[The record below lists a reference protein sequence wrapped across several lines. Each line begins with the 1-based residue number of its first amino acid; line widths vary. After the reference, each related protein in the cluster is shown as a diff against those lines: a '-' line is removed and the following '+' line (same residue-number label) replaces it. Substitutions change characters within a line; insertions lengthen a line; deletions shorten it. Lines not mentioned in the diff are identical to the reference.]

1 MSGAVS
7 GAEQEAFRDRSV
19 AAFLGLAMGDAYGR
33 PLEFVGL
40 PRARTLAVPISAG
53 TFLWTDDTHMSLY
66 LGKAILDCP
75 AEPWS
80 PEAFGAALA
89 KRWVEW
95 LHDPLTFST
104 APGNTCLTGARAIER
119 GVPWQASGVAESDG
133 CGAVMRIAPLGIA
146 LSGEALIESAR
157 ISALTTHAHP
167 NALEAAVAGAWIL
180 RRLLEGGDLSPALVG
195 SARDL
200 LERLA
205 LGGDVARSLDEA
217 LEQSRRPSLEWLDE
231 DGLWPG
237 DGGWRSGSALGLALV
252 AALRWGDDLPR
263 CIDKAA
269 RIGGDSDSVACIA
282 GMFVGAARGQRALP
296 AAWRAALP
304 QQETITALAL
314 ALAARGAPGAPDPQ
328 SAGGGTGGADGPEA
342 PGSARTSDTDP
353 IQVAW
358 LPDRWPG
365 RVGLTFAPGKRSPS
379 IYGSPWRRDLA
390 ADLDRLRDVFA
401 LDVLVPLIED
411 HELQSLQIGGLVTE
425 AEARGITVLRLPIPD
440 GGTPAAEPVRHLT
453 AVLLACARAGRR
465 VVVHCRGGLGRAGT
479 LAACTLIADGVTPTE
494 AIAAVRRVR
503 PGAIE
508 NEAQERFVLGFVR

>member
-1 MSGAVS
+1 
-7 GAEQEAFRDRSV
+7 
-19 AAFLGLAMGDAYGR
+19 
-33 PLEFVGL
+33 
-40 PRARTLAVPISAG
+40 
-53 TFLWTDDTHMSLY
+53 
-66 LGKAILDCP
+66 
-75 AEPWS
+75 
-80 PEAFGAALA
+80 
-89 KRWVEW
+89 
-95 LHDPLTFST
+95 
-104 APGNTCLTGARAIER
+104 
-119 GVPWQASGVAESDG
+119 
-133 CGAVMRIAPLGIA
+133 
-146 LSGEALIESAR
+146 
-157 ISALTTHAHP
+157 
-167 NALEAAVAGAWIL
+167 
-180 RRLLEGGDLSPALVG
+180 
-195 SARDL
+195 
-200 LERLA
+200 
-205 LGGDVARSLDEA
+205 
-217 LEQSRRPSLEWLDE
+217 
-231 DGLWPG
+231 
-237 DGGWRSGSALGLALV
+237 
-252 AALRWGDDLPR
+252 
-263 CIDKAA
+263 
-269 RIGGDSDSVACIA
+269 
-282 GMFVGAARGQRALP
+282 MFVGAARGQRALP
-296 AAWRAALP
+296 AAWRAALSR
-304 QQETITALAL
+304 QEEITALAL
-314 ALAARGAPGAPDPQ
+314 ALAARGAPGACGPR
-328 SAGGGTGGADGPEA
+328 SGGVDGGEEAD
-342 PGSARTSDTDP
+342 ARTSGTDP